1 MNALRRRMLEDLQL
15 RGLAPKTQ
23 QCYLDAVK
31 HLAHHYRR
39 APDQISE
46 EELRQYFLY
55 LITEKQVAESTLR
68 IHLYGIRFFYERTLQ
83 RPWPVF
89 ELIRPRKRQK
99 LPVVLSVQE
108 VRHVLGLVHNRKAHM
123 CLRMIYACGLRL
135 TEGTR
140 LQVSD
145 IDPARMLVRVSNGKG
160 GNDRFVPLA
169 PRVLEL
175 LREYWQIARP
185 RPWLFPA
192 RHRPTPLSPTTLQ
205 KTFKVVV
212 RRSGLAK
219 DASIHTLRHSYAT
232 HLLERRVPLR
242 AIQALLGH
250 KSPSTTARYTH
261 LTPQAFDVVHAAIN
275 ALLADL

>member
-1 MNALRRRMLEDLQL
+1 MNALRRRMLEDLPL
-15 RGLAPKTQ
+15 RGLAPTTQ
-23 QCYLDAVK
+23 QCYLAAVK
-31 HLAHHYRR
+31 HLAYSYRR
-39 APDQISE
+39 APDQISA
-46 EELRQYFLY
+46 EELRQYVLY
-55 LITEKQVAESTLR
+55 LITEKQVAESTRR
-68 IHLYGIRFFYERTLQ
+68 IPLYGIRFFYERTLP

-89 ELIRPRKRQK
+89 ALIRPRKRHK

-123 CLRMIYACGLRL
+123 CLRRIYAWGLRL

-140 LQVSD
+140 RQVSD
-145 IDPARMLVRVSNGKG
+145 LDPARLLVRVSHSQG
-160 GNDRFVPLA
+160 GNDRFGPLA

-175 LREYWQIARP
+175 LREYWQITRP

-219 DASIHTLRHSYAT
+219 DASSHTLRHA
-232 HLLERRVPLR
+232 
-242 AIQALLGH
+242 
-250 KSPSTTARYTH
+250 
-261 LTPQAFDVVHAAIN
+261 
-275 ALLADL
+275 